1 MTSNNP
7 DDETDASSM
16 KRPLTVSLI
25 AHGLIILLLIVGL
38 PHINTR
44 DFVEP
49 QPIVVELAE
58 LADIAQTDK
67 PKPKPVKAKPEE
79 MPPPP
84 KQEDLPEP
92 AKESKPEPK
101 PEPAPEPE
109 PKKEEVKPEPKKEEP
124 KPEQP
129 VKEEPKKEEPKP
141 EPVKEEPKKEEPKKE
156 EDASDFDS
164 ILKNLA
170 NVEETSDA
178 DIEETKEETKQTS
191 SSDAP
196 LGDKVTMT
204 ELDLL
209 RQQLS
214 RCWNLPAG
222 AQDAQDLRIEVR
234 IQVNPD
240 RTVRGTEIVDQG
252 RYARDGF
259 FRAAAD
265 SARRAVVNP
274 NCSPLELPP
283 EKYEQWKNILIVFD
297 PREMF

>member
-1 MTSNNP
+1 MTKNRP
-7 DDETDASSM
+7 DDETDSSSM
-16 KRPLTVSLI
+16 KRPLTVSLV
-25 AHGLIILLLIVGL
+25 AHGVIILLMVVGL

-44 DFVEP
+44 DFIEP

-67 PKPKPVKAKPEE
+67 PKPKPVKAEPEE
-79 MPPPP
+79 VAPPP

-92 AKESKPEPK
+92 VKESKPEPVKEIEKPK
-101 PEPAPEPE
+101 PEPVEEEP
-109 PKKEEVKPEPKKEEP
+109 KPEPKKEEP
-124 KPEQP
+124 KPEP
-129 VKEEPKKEEPKP
+129 KPEPKKEEAKP
-141 EPVKEEPKKEEPKKE
+141 EPMKEEPKKE
-156 EDASDFDS
+156 EDTSDFDS

-170 NVEETSDA
+170 EVKESS
-178 DIEETKEETKQTS
+178 DIEVEDTNEDAQQTS
-191 SSDAP
+191 ASDAP

-274 NCSPLELPP
+274 NCSP
-283 EKYEQWKNILIVFD
+283 FH
-297 PREMF
+297 

>member
-1 MTSNNP
+1 MTKNSP
-7 DDETDASSM
+7 DDETDSSSM
-16 KRPLTVSLI
+16 KRPLTVSLV
-25 AHGLIILLLIVGL
+25 AHGVIILLMVVGL

-44 DFVEP
+44 DFIEP

-67 PKPKPVKAKPEE
+67 PKPKPVKAEPEE
-79 MPPPP
+79 VAPPP

-92 AKESKPEPK
+92 VKESKPEPVKEIEKPK
-101 PEPAPEPE
+101 PEPVEEEP
-109 PKKEEVKPEPKKEEP
+109 KPEPKKEEP
-124 KPEQP
+124 KPEP
-129 VKEEPKKEEPKP
+129 KPEPKKEEAKP
-141 EPVKEEPKKEEPKKE
+141 EPMKEEPKKE
-156 EDASDFDS
+156 EDTSDFDS

-170 NVEETSDA
+170 EVKESS
-178 DIEETKEETKQTS
+178 DIEVEDTNEDAQQTS
-191 SSDAP
+191 ASDAP

>member
-1 MTSNNP
+1 MTSNKP

-92 AKESKPEPK
+92 AKESKPEPVKEVEKPK
-101 PEPAPEPE
+101 PEPVKEQPKPE
-109 PKKEEVKPEPKKEEP
+109 PKKEEVKP
-124 KPEQP
+124 
-129 VKEEPKKEEPKP
+129 EPKKEEPKP

-156 EDASDFDS
+156 EDTSDFDS

-170 NVEETSDA
+170 DVEETSDA
-178 DIEETKEETKQTS
+178 ETEVSDEDTKQTS
-191 SSDAP
+191 ASDAP

-234 IQVNPD
+234 MNIHKSRSHRFSVSVDFPLRSGRHITNRHDPIPVD
-240 RTVRGTEIVDQG
+240 GKVR
-252 RYARDGF
+252 
-259 FRAAAD
+259 
-265 SARRAVVNP
+265 SSRRGAGSIN
-274 NCSPLELPP
+274 NGSIA
-283 EKYEQWKNILIVFD
+283 ND
-297 PREMF
+297 

>member
-1 MTSNNP
+1 MTKNRP
-7 DDETDASSM
+7 DDETDSSSM
-16 KRPLTVSLI
+16 KRPLTVSLV
-25 AHGLIILLLIVGL
+25 AHGVIILLMVVGL

-44 DFVEP
+44 DFIEP

-67 PKPKPVKAKPEE
+67 PKPKPVKAEPEE
-79 MPPPP
+79 VAPPP

-92 AKESKPEPK
+92 VKESKPEPVKEIEKPK
-101 PEPAPEPE
+101 PEPVEEEP
-109 PKKEEVKPEPKKEEP
+109 KPEPKKEEP
-124 KPEQP
+124 KPEP
-129 VKEEPKKEEPKP
+129 KPEPKKEEAKP
-141 EPVKEEPKKEEPKKE
+141 EPMKEEPKKE
-156 EDASDFDS
+156 EDTSDFDS

-170 NVEETSDA
+170 EVKESS
-178 DIEETKEETKQTS
+178 DIEVEDTNEDAQQTS
-191 SSDAP
+191 ASDAP